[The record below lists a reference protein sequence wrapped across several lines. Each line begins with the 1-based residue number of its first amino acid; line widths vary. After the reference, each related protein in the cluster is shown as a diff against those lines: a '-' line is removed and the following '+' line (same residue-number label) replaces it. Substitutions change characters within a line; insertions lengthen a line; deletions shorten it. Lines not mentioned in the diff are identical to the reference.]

1 MKILVLEAEETTR
14 NLMGVM
20 LTRLGY
26 KVALAVNCDN
36 AFRTY
41 S

>member
-26 KVALAVNCDN
+26 KVALDGEL
-36 AFRTY
+36 
-41 S
+41 